1 MPAPASSGNTQTAIP
16 SALPVRWSVR
26 FLFIW
31 VVLLATW
38 ELVVRTGL
46 YSGLFLPAPSRIAM
60 SLGSMISDG
69 TLVTHLVFTLSR
81 IALGLIGG
89 ASVGVLLGLAMGMST
104 RVRRLFDPIV
114 AALHPIPRLAFFP
127 LLIVL
132 FGIGEVSKMAAVSL
146 GAFFPMLLNTVA
158 GVRGMNPVHL
168 ELARSY
174 GATRRQMFLRV
185 LLPGSM
191 PLMLTGLRLSAN
203 VAFHATIGV
212 EMVGSR
218 TGIGA
223 LLWLSWQ
230 TFRIDQLY
238 ATLTVIATI
247 GVGLATLIRWV
258 TVRGAPWM
266 AERPAAA

>member
-1 MPAPASSGNTQTAIP
+1 MTTRATGTGQTAVP
-16 SALPVRWSVR
+16 AAVPVRWSVR
-26 FLFIW
+26 FFLVW
-31 VVLLATW
+31 MVLLGIW
-38 ELVVRTGL
+38 ELVVR
-46 YSGLFLPAPSRIAM
+46 SGLKTGMFLPAPSLIAS
-60 SLGSMISDG
+60 SLGRMIADG
-69 TLVTHLVFTLSR
+69 TLASHLSFTIVR
-81 IALGLIGG
+81 IIAGLIGG
-89 ASVGVLLGLAMGMST
+89 ASAGLLLGLAMGMST
-104 RVRRLFDPIV
+104 RLRRLMDPIV

-127 LLIVL
+127 LLIVVL
-132 FGIGEVSKMAAVSL
+132 GVGESSKLAAVSL

-191 PLMLTGLRLSAN
+191 PLMLTGLRLSSN

-218 TGIGA
+218 TGIGS

-238 ATLTVIATI
+238 ATLTVIAAI
-247 GVGLATLIRWV
+247 GIGLATLIRWV
-258 TVRGAPWM
+258 TVRGAPWL